1 MEGDMRAQRLPDGTV
16 VVMNTDPREKRV
28 HRITLAL
35 ILVWLGVM
43 LSINEPEGLTPLGF
57 GAILLSSALYQR
69 IRGWHAGFTTW
80 VIGAV
85 LIGIGIGDLWSTSD
99 IPWFGIA
106 VVLTGLWLLARASRR
121 AF

>member
-1 MEGDMRAQRLPDGTV
+1 MGAMRAQRLPDGTV
-16 VVMNTDPREKRV
+16 VVVGTDPSEKRV

-43 LSINEPEGLTPLGF
+43 LTINEPEGTTPLGF
-57 GAILLSSALYQR
+57 GIILLGSALYQR
-69 IRGWHAGFTTW
+69 LRGWHAGIATW

-85 LIGIGIGDLWSTSD
+85 LVGIGIGDLSSTGD
-99 IPWFGIA
+99 VPWFGIA
-106 VVLTGLWLLARASRR
+106 VILVGLWLLARASRR